1 MTKTQAPFFLNMN
14 YEFQNLN
21 KAIAFDKLLQV
32 SYELREKCPWDKEQ
46 TWESLR
52 KLSIE
57 ELYELTDALDAED
70 AEAVAAESGDVLLH
84 ILFYA
89 LIAEEQKLFNIE
101 DVCNRLREKL
111 IRRHPHIYGD
121 VKVES
126 AGDVSRN
133 WEAIKNKVEKKP
145 VLSGVPKSLP
155 AMVKAF
161 RLQEKAATVGF
172 DWPDKEQV
180 WEKVTEELS
189 EFNAEIA
196 QGKLEAASEE
206 MGDLLFSIINY
217 CRHLNIDPEKALS
230 LTNAKFLSRFNY
242 IEQKCKETGQSPA
255 DLSLQEMDK
264 YWEEAKSRLNN
275 KY

>member
-1 MTKTQAPFFLNMN
+1 MQAPFFLNMN

-242 IEQKCKETGQSPA
+242 MEQKCKETGQSPA

-264 YWEEAKSRLNN
+264 YWEEAKSRFNN